1 MRFFL
6 TTLHSFYNGAKD
18 QIDVLVEMHKN
29 MTTMY
34 VELVEYFCLDVKKTS
49 MEEFFGD
56 IKAFLDEYEVMIMK
70 FYLSRSRLSIDGGDS
85 LGAVFVGAF
94 PLTAFLSFEWVL
106 FYFLCFQCLVNF
118 NFRDH
123 LSTENKFVLIKTKI
137 HGLI

>member
-6 TTLHSFYNGAKD
+6 TTRHSFYDGAKD

-70 FYLSRSRLSIDGGDS
+70 FYKQKKLKQ
-85 LGAVFVGAF
+85 
-94 PLTAFLSFEWVL
+94 
-106 FYFLCFQCLVNF
+106 CF
-118 NFRDH
+118 
-123 LSTENKFVLIKTKI
+123 ST
-137 HGLI
+137 

>member
-1 MRFFL
+1 M

-70 FYLSRSRLSIDGGDS
+70 FYLSRSRLSIDGGDL
-85 LGAVFVGAF
+85 LGAVFVGVF

-106 FYFLCFQCLVNF
+106 FYFLCF
-118 NFRDH
+118 
-123 LSTENKFVLIKTKI
+123 
-137 HGLI
+137 